1 MPTATPASHMASTVP
16 LPTQLSVNLLAKAV
30 EDHAIIYSRRKIG
43 PIYISALSLVLL
55 LNRIIV
61 LHPKSHH
68 SIWTWMHVLVLPLAI
83 QHLDH
88 NLKSIL
94 GWHKTVRSCSHKE
107 HPTEASAPLLLIS
120 QVSLKYSFWGVTLHI
135 LDHYLCV

>member
-1 MPTATPASHMASTVP
+1 M
-16 LPTQLSVNLLAKAV
+16 
-30 EDHAIIYSRRKIG
+30 
-43 PIYISALSLVLL
+43 LL

-68 SIWTWMHVLVLPLAI
+68 SIWTWIHGLVLPLAI
-83 QHLDH
+83 QHLAH

-120 QVSLKYSFWGVTLHI
+120 QVSLKYAFWGVILQI